1 MKTFWNILS
10 IAVLVCVAAVAIKP
24 ADATAAE
31 KVYVIAHDATW
42 PPMEFI
48 DQNKNIVGFSPE
60 LIDAIAE
67 AAGFK
72 IEHKN
77 VAWDGI
83 FAGLAAKKY
92 DIVCSSVSI
101 TEKRKKAML
110 FTDPYYEVQQ
120 ALIVAKDSGVTSLAD
135 LKGKPVGAQIGTTGY
150 FAIKESVA
158 TPKSYDEV
166 GLAIEDLK
174 NGRLSGVVCD
184 EPVAADYALQ
194 QYKDSMKIAAVITT
208 KEKEFYGMAA
218 AKDNQEFVALVNKGL
233 KIVRENGTYDKI
245 AAKWFGN

>member
-1 MKTFWNILS
+1 MKKFWNVLA
-10 IAVLVCVAAVAIKP
+10 IALLVCVAVVSVKP
-24 ADATAAE
+24 AQASE

-60 LIDAIAE
+60 LIDAIAD

-83 FAGLAAKKY
+83 FAGLAAGKY
-92 DIVCSSVSI
+92 DVVCSSVSI
-101 TEKRKKAML
+101 TEARKKAML
-110 FTDPYYEVQQ
+110 FADPYYEVQQ
-120 ALIVAKDSGVTSLAD
+120 ALIVPKDSGATTLTELA
-135 LKGKPVGAQIGTTGY
+135 GKPVGAQIGTTGY
-150 FAIKESVA
+150 FAIKKSNA

-174 NGRLSGVVCD
+174 NGRISGVVCD

-194 QYKDSMKIAAVITT
+194 QYKDSLKITGIVKTDQV
-208 KEKEFYGMAA
+208 EYYGMAI
-218 AKDNQEFVALVNKGL
+218 AKGNQEIVDLINKGL
-233 KIVRENGTYDKI
+233 KIIKENGTYDKI